1 MAFRHL
7 FFVTLLLFP
16 ACGGKEGTSSSNTTT
31 GWGGTSVAGGTG
43 GSSGTTGTTGVG
55 GSASTGGQSGVGGQ
69 AQGGVDWTS
78 CTPNDICVLE
88 SNGPCGPGCEPVP
101 LSEFFA
107 INRSRVEAF
116 NSMPGVD
123 KNRPPCPA
131 IGCPMSQPGTANI
144 PNYYAS
150 CESGHCQP
158 VDVRT
163 SALSACTADTDC
175 ALRNGTTCCGCG
187 GGNLIAVSKQA
198 NVEQTFCAAGPCAAD
213 CIASPLPPG
222 VTAVCST
229 GHCAVRYAAS
239 DGGVQ

>member
-16 ACGGKEGTSSSNTTT
+16 ACGGKEGADSSNPTTT
-31 GWGGTSVAGGTG
+31 GGGTSVAGGTG
-43 GSSGTTGTTGVG
+43 GSSGTTGTTGGRRWRQHRGAVRRRR
-55 GSASTGGQSGVGGQ
+55 A
-69 AQGGVDWTS
+69 
-78 CTPNDICVLE
+78 
-88 SNGPCGPGCEPVP
+88 GPGWRRPDC
-101 LSEFFA
+101 LRRQRLL
-107 INRSRVEAF
+107 RSRSRRARVSGLRARAALGFTRHQQLRSRRASPRDCHLPNCPVLGPGEA
-116 NSMPGVD
+116 N
-123 KNRPPCPA
+123 A
-131 IGCPMSQPGTANI
+131 
-144 PNYYAS
+144 PNYYAA

-198 NVEQTFCAAGPCAAD
+198 NVEQTFCASGPCAAD
-213 CIASPLPPG
+213 CTSSPLPPG
-222 VTAVCST
+222 VTAICTT
-229 GHCAVRYAAS
+229 GHCAVRYATS